1 MFKKLSMIMIMVLS
15 VVMLAGGILPSVG
28 HAQEKNESIYNDNDT
43 ESTESTVLTV
53 DDSMT
58 VSEQNSIINDYL
70 SDPNVEEL
78 IVLDES
84 LLIEDN
90 VNENDTNPSARAIIN
105 KYKVQNVRKGSDV
118 TGSSGLATAIGG
130 VGVVLNIGQT
140 KSVATTVSANFGASN
155 AALTGALGYS
165 VTGTTAITIIGQFTV
180 PSKVNGKS
188 VKSLKFTA
196 YPVYKTKLYDVY
208 KMPWNS
214 FTWTKQG
221 TGMAKKAYG
230 VSYKK
235 VYTYK

>member
-1 MFKKLSMIMIMVLS
+1 MCKKLSMTVIMLLS
-15 VVMLAGGILPSVG
+15 VVMLVGGILPSVG
-28 HAQEKNESIYNDNDT
+28 HAQKNNESIST
-43 ESTESTVLTV
+43 ESTESTVLTL
-53 DDSMT
+53 DDTMT
-58 VSEQNSIINDYL
+58 VSEQNSIINEYL
-70 SDPNVEEL
+70 SDPNIDEL

-84 LLIEDN
+84 LLIESN
-90 VNENDTNPSARAIIN
+90 VIENGPSTNARAIIN
-105 KYKVQNVRKGSDV
+105 KYKVQNVRGGSDA

-130 VGVVLNIGQT
+130 PGVVLNISQN

-155 AALTGALGYS
+155 AALSGALGYS
-165 VTGTTAITIIGQFTV
+165 VTGTTTITISGTFKV

-214 FTWTKQG
+214 YSWTKQG
-221 TGMAKKAYG
+221 TGTAKKAYG